1 MKDLEN
7 GPYTE
12 ANRECRDTLFCLLF
26 VAGCCAMVYLG
37 IYGFTNGDV
46 HLIFRGVDEAGNICG
61 DTNTPTTALFP
72 YLYWTQPDTSLQNR
86 ACVDAC
92 PTWDGSAVV
101 QVTCAVASQ
110 CNTNSYQVTFND
122 QGGVASGTYTAGSGQ
137 IIGYDSYSVLS
148 RACVPN
154 PNMFT
159 SVFSSISSSFSS
171 ALDQGA
177 LADFINDVKNNWY
190 WLLAATG
197 VSFIVAFIIMFFL
210 RCCAGCIV
218 WISLF
223 GIMFLL
229 VGTGLIFLFNA
240 GYLQSASSVAT
251 YLGVPS
257 VNSQYN
263 EPIGWTLIG
272 LGCFFFIIILCCCN
286 RIRLAV
292 AICKSA
298 GQFVGSVCTV
308 ILVPIFQTV
317 LAFSLWV
324 GALISMVYLVSAAKF
339 VVMNSTDYFT
349 SIESYGDTA
358 LVRFYIFVFLTL
370 WVNAFLSAMTIF
382 IIASATCMWYYSHA
396 PGNELSLPI
405 WRSYKMVFRYHW
417 GSLAIGALLL
427 AIVQF
432 MQMIVELFKRQA
444 EAQNNKCLE
453 YVLKC
458 VQCFLACVEC
468 IVKFINTQAY
478 IQIALKGRNFCYAA
492 KDGFELVWSNPLRY
506 AIVGGIGTVIMFLGK
521 LMIACLTAFLF
532 YLFVTYV
539 TSVHNNYA
547 APIWSVVV
555 FLPLFSSFSSSP
567 T

>member
-1 MKDLEN
+1 
-7 GPYTE
+7 
-12 ANRECRDTLFCLLF
+12 
-26 VAGCCAMVYLG
+26 
-37 IYGFTNGDV
+37 
-46 HLIFRGVDEAGNICG
+46 
-61 DTNTPTTALFP
+61 
-72 YLYWTQPDTSLQNR
+72 
-86 ACVDAC
+86 
-92 PTWDGSAVV
+92 
-101 QVTCAVASQ
+101 
-110 CNTNSYQVTFND
+110 
-122 QGGVASGTYTAGSGQ
+122 
-137 IIGYDSYSVLS
+137 
-148 RACVPN
+148 
-154 PNMFT
+154 
-159 SVFSSISSSFSS
+159 
-171 ALDQGA
+171 
-177 LADFINDVKNNWY
+177 
-190 WLLAATG
+190 
-197 VSFIVAFIIMFFL
+197 
-210 RCCAGCIV
+210 
-218 WISLF
+218 
-223 GIMFLL
+223 MFLL

-339 VVMNSTDYFT
+339 VVMNSSDYFT

-532 YLFVTYV
+532 YLFVTYIP
-539 TSVHNNYA
+539 SIHNNYA

-555 FLPLFSSFSSSP
+555 FLPLFSSSSSSP